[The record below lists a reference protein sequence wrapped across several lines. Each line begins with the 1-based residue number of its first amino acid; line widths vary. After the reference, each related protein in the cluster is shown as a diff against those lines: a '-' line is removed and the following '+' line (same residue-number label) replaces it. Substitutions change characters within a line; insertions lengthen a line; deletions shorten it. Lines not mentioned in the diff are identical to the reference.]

1 VQTSHCV
8 RGSPADLTSQLSYS
22 NGTLHATVSGNF
34 KDDLPL
40 ANVTILGTTSKTNS
54 ATVNCGQHES
64 QAHGSSYGAGN
75 ATSGFQSRFEN
86 NVLYLTGL
94 ESTTQS
100 GVWSSDLEITLT

>member
-1 VQTSHCV
+1 
-8 RGSPADLTSQLSYS
+8 
-22 NGTLHATVSGNF
+22 VSGNF
-34 KDDLPL
+34 NDDLPL

-54 ATVNCGQHES
+54 VTVNCGQHES
-64 QAHGSSYGAGN
+64 QARGSSYGAGN